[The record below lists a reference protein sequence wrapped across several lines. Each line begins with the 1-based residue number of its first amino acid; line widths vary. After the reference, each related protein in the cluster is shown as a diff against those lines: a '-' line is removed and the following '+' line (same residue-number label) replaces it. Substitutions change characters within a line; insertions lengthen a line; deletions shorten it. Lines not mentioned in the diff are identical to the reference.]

1 MYIYRALD
9 AVTMSWDNIHLKNV
23 LSSDTYSSHIP
34 DSTQSGSF
42 NSLGQPLWHEPLA
55 TCASRVDAL
64 RSHGHHAAALRLA
77 VCVVR
82 TMKQQQLD
90 AQRRWQDSQKPPPP
104 RCPSRHSN
112 PPTRCYE
119 LRPAQSCSYDTYSQ
133 TRPCSSRCVSCP
145 MVGGGGGA
153 GYDRMSSSSGGGGP
167 SSAASSSSACSLS
180 RCGYNNND
188 SRSGYATGGAGC
200 SSYRCTAFA
209 DAPRPNLCTA
219 PRCNSYCTYYDNH
232 PSLRT
237 PSGGPLSGGGG
248 GMFDVG
254 SSSGGVG
261 GSSSGPSSGYRYPE
275 RTNSRN
281 GSSGSSGNNGG
292 GGGGSRGGGGGSNH
306 QQTAVLHNS
315 WIEGWVGHPMDPIGC
330 LYDTLTDASIVPDP
344 NVPHSSSAS
353 SSLSSFFGT
362 CPALILYHRVLYD
375 AVTWFAEDGDDP
387 RSAGWLCFC
396 GPTTDRRQERRSA
409 LEGFEYD

>member
-1 MYIYRALD
+1 MYIIICNNDLVTRRALD
-9 AVTMSWDNIHLKNV
+9 AVSMSWDNIHLKNV

-42 NSLGQPLWHEPLA
+42 NSLGQPLWHETLA

-90 AQRRWQDSQKPPPP
+90 AQRRWQESQKPPPP

-145 MVGGGGGA
+145 MVGGGIGG
-153 GYDRMSSSSGGGGP
+153 GYDRLSASSSGGGGP
-167 SSAASSSSACSLS
+167 SSSAGSSSSACSLS
-180 RCGYNNND
+180 RCGYND
-188 SRSGYATGGAGC
+188 SRSGYATGSAGC
-200 SSYRCTAFA
+200 SSYRCTAFT
-209 DAPRPNLCTA
+209 DAPRPNICTA

-232 PSLRT
+232 PPPRT
-237 PSGGPLSGGGG
+237 PGGPMSGGNGGGLGGGG
-248 GMFDVG
+248 
-254 SSSGGVG
+254 SLGGG
-261 GSSSGPSSGYRYPE
+261 SSGYRYPE

-281 GSSGSSGNNGG
+281 GGGAGSSSSRGG
-292 GGGGSRGGGGGSNH
+292 GNGGGGSN

-315 WIEGWVGHPMDPIGC
+315 WTEGWVGHPMDPIGC
-330 LYDTLTDASIVPDP
+330 LFDTLTDASIVPDP
-344 NVPHSSSAS
+344 NVPHSSS
-353 SSLSSFFGT
+353 SFFGMYI
-362 CPALILYHRVLYD
+362 CRVLFY
-375 AVTWFAEDGDDP
+375 
-387 RSAGWLCFC
+387 LL
-396 GPTTDRRQERRSA
+396 Q
-409 LEGFEYD
+409 

>member
-1 MYIYRALD
+1 
-9 AVTMSWDNIHLKNV
+9 MSWDNIHLKNV

-42 NSLGQPLWHEPLA
+42 NSLGQPLWHEALA

-90 AQRRWQDSQKPPPP
+90 AQRRWQESQKPPPP

-145 MVGGGGGA
+145 MVGGGGG
-153 GYDRMSSSSGGGGP
+153 GYDRLSALSSGGGP
-167 SSAASSSSACSLS
+167 SSSSSSAAAAVSSSSSSACSLS
-180 RCGYNNND
+180 RCGYND
-188 SRSGYATGGAGC
+188 SRSGYPGGGGAGC

-232 PSLRT
+232 PPPRT
-237 PSGGPLSGGGG
+237 PGGPMSGGGG
-248 GMFDVG
+248 GGMG
-254 SSSGGVG
+254 SGNMGGG
-261 GSSSGPSSGYRYPE
+261 GSSGYRYPE

-281 GSSGSSGNNGG
+281 GGSS
-292 GGGGSRGGGGGSNH
+292 SRGSVGGGSN
-306 QQTAVLHNS
+306 QQTPVLHNN
-315 WIEGWVGHPMDPIGC
+315 WTEGWVGHPMDPIGC
-330 LYDTLTDASIVPDP
+330 LFDTLTDASIVPDP
-344 NVPHSSSAS
+344 NVPHSP
-353 SSLSSFFGT
+353 SSFFGMYLWYNIM
-362 CPALILYHRVLYD
+362 CILQQILFLFRL
-375 AVTWFAEDGDDP
+375 P
-387 RSAGWLCFC
+387 
-396 GPTTDRRQERRSA
+396 QERSTNVVDKFVIYIC
-409 LEGFEYD
+409 L

>member
-1 MYIYRALD
+1 
-9 AVTMSWDNIHLKNV
+9 MSWDNIHLKNV

-42 NSLGQPLWHEPLA
+42 NSLGQPLWHETLA

-90 AQRRWQDSQKPPPP
+90 AQRRWQESQKPPPP

-145 MVGGGGGA
+145 MVGGGIGG
-153 GYDRMSSSSGGGGP
+153 GYDRLSASSSGGGP
-167 SSAASSSSACSLS
+167 SSSAGSSSACSLS
-180 RCGYNNND
+180 RCGYND
-188 SRSGYATGGAGC
+188 SRSGYATGAGC
-200 SSYRCTAFA
+200 SSYRCTAFT
-209 DAPRPNLCTA
+209 DAPRPNICTA

-232 PSLRT
+232 PPPRT
-237 PSGGPLSGGGG
+237 PGGPMSGGNGGGG
-248 GMFDVG
+248 L
-254 SSSGGVG
+254 GGG
-261 GSSSGPSSGYRYPE
+261 GNLGGGSSGYRYPE

-281 GSSGSSGNNGG
+281 GGGAGSSSSRGG
-292 GGGGSRGGGGGSNH
+292 GNGGGGSN

-315 WIEGWVGHPMDPIGC
+315 WTEGWVGHPMDPIGC
-330 LYDTLTDASIVPDP
+330 LFDTLTDASIVPDP
-344 NVPHSSSAS
+344 NVPHSSS
-353 SSLSSFFGT
+353 SFFGM
-362 CPALILYHRVLYD
+362 CI
-375 AVTWFAEDGDDP
+375 
-387 RSAGWLCFC
+387 
-396 GPTTDRRQERRSA
+396 
-409 LEGFEYD
+409 